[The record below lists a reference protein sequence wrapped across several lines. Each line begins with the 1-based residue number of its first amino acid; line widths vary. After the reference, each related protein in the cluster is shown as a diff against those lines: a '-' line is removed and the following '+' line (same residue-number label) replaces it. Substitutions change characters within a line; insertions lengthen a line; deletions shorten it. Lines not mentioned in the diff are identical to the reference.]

1 MLKHLLNK
9 IKSKIQLYFWWIK
22 SYDTNNTI
30 LSELS
35 RNAAMTLGMKPF
47 KKIRVVYRN
56 DIINAAVIGFL
67 CRTIV
72 ISQGIIDILTLDELK
87 TVFLHE
93 YAHCYEKHHLKLLFV
108 GLALSTSIIMLLY
121 YFLMFIYIQSEIISI
136 TLTIILLILLYIALQ
151 IFIKYLTRKFEERA
165 DNIVIKNFKEPKL
178 YISTLQ
184 KIALKNSTKRVNI
197 WEKLFSS
204 HPPINERIHK
214 LYKYIKK

>member
-1 MLKHLLNK
+1 MLKHLLSK

-22 SYDTNNTI
+22 SYDANNTI

-35 RNAAMTLGMKPF
+35 RNVAIAIGMKPF
-47 KKIRVVYRN
+47 KKIRVIYRN

-72 ISQGIIDILTLDELK
+72 ISQGIIDILTPDELK

-93 YAHCYEKHHLKLLFV
+93 YAHCYEKHHLKLLLV
-108 GLALSTSIIMLLY
+108 SLAPSTGIIMLLY
-121 YFLMFIYIQSEIISI
+121 YFLMFIYIESEIISI
-136 TLTIILLILLYIALQ
+136 ILTVVSLMLLYIALQ

-165 DNIVIKNFKEPKL
+165 DIIVIKNLKEPKL

-184 KIALKNSTKRVNI
+184 KIALKTSTKRANI

-204 HPPINERIHK
+204 HPPVDKRIYK
-214 LYKYIKK
+214 LYEYLK

>member
-1 MLKHLLNK
+1 MLEHLLSK

-22 SYDTNNTI
+22 SYDADNTI

-35 RNAAMTLGMKPF
+35 RNVAMAIGMKPF
-47 KKIRVVYRN
+47 KKIRVIYRK

-72 ISQGIIDILTLDELK
+72 ISQGIIDILTPEELK

-93 YAHCYEKHHLKLLFV
+93 YAHCYEKHHLKLLLAS
-108 GLALSTSIIMLLY
+108 LALSTGIIMLLY
-121 YFLMFIYIQSEIISI
+121 YFLMFIYIESEIISI
-136 TLTIILLILLYIALQ
+136 ALTVISLIPLYIILQ

-165 DNIVIKNFKEPKL
+165 DNIVIKNLKEPKL

-184 KIALKNSTKRVNI
+184 KIALKTSTKRANI
-197 WEKLFSS
+197 WKKLFSS
-204 HPPINERIHK
+204 HPPIDKRIYN
-214 LYKYIKK
+214 LYKYIK